1 MPIKR
6 KRPEKETKLSSKKQN
21 KLAKM
26 TSEEVSGDDGGND
39 SEDGQ
44 SHSSEEKPVKVT
56 LLISIVNNGCLQLLL
71 LNKILTNCR
80 KK

>member
-1 MPIKR
+1 MKPRKKVGLKEKVQTSKMPIKR
-6 KRPEKETKLSSKKQN
+6 KRPEKETKVSSKKQN

-39 SEDGQ
+39 SEDDQ

-56 LLISIVNNGCLQLLL
+56 YHDPHSE
-71 LNKILTNCR
+71 
-80 KK
+80 